1 MKRNFY
7 ELLMTHENSYVTF
20 RCLHL
25 PKNASYLGK
34 FMDIFDILQLLGI
47 KFLEMYQV
55 STALFHFSV
64 VIMKF
69 LWSEN
74 FISWR
79 LQVLLFL

>member
-1 MKRNFY
+1 M
-7 ELLMTHENSYVTF
+7 ELLRTPNDARKFIRHISVFTF
-20 RCLHL
+20 SKDCIVSRKIRGL
-25 PKNASYLGK
+25 
-34 FMDIFDILQLLGI
+34 FDILQLLGI

-55 STALFHFSV
+55 STAIFHFSV